1 MASSPISTANDIE
14 PASYCDAGLDET
26 GGVGYGGDCKA
37 VEQTPPP
44 HILDVLEKDERSRIT
59 AKWCKQMEGID
70 DLSSSSSAFESVLPS
85 HIKYSISDVNLSTEA
100 GKLLLVYHAPTTL
113 KSQTSASSNR
123 LWTRNTTITMSDL
136 TTTVGET
143 PLASPAQ
150 TSQCALPAEPATVTA
165 RPDLTPLE
173 TSTVQ
178 ERATPPVC
186 THCDLHLQFLHRT
199 FSNPPTL
206 TAIKD
211 PSRWT
216 ILPSLNILTAHSTTG
231 EEASCSTP
239 SSSGPGIGGKSTTLS
254 CVRVS
259 ETSIAKGAHAPSPT
273 FLSSS
278 PSAPP
283 LSDDHTEQ
291 PFLTSRQKITDHYL
305 VRPSTKRHLTDLR
318 AQAILLH
325 LRARPFH
332 LQPESPSPSL
342 PRGILTIRDYPKLWT
357 LKQSTRSSSSLHPP
371 DKVLVEPRN
380 RRLPGEAFHESSE
393 EAQHV
398 EGTESSAAPKRRGRL
413 RKQSHL
419 TPVVVF
425 GTEEDGAIASPTTKL
440 LRSHSAQQE
449 QHASNGSA
457 HKPSR
462 KNQFLDTSLRN
473 TAVCQSILEN
483 TTTRRESNV
492 LACTP
497 HCLPEVS
504 EAVLLVSQ
512 YTRRDK
518 RQGEA
523 RGNEK
528 RKSLPILL

>member
-325 LRARPFH
+325 LRAINDC
-332 LQPESPSPSL
+332 
-342 PRGILTIRDYPKLWT
+342 G
-357 LKQSTRSSSSLHPP
+357 
-371 DKVLVEPRN
+371 
-380 RRLPGEAFHESSE
+380 SE
-393 EAQHV
+393 DVSETGA
-398 EGTESSAAPKRRGRL
+398 
-413 RKQSHL
+413 HL
-419 TPVVVF
+419 TF
-425 GTEEDGAIASPTTKL
+425 GTWKTLHRAGPWHRGTV
-440 LRSHSAQQE
+440 AQQE
-449 QHASNGSA
+449 ANRHQGRIACNQSFKPTKTKPRRSA
-457 HKPSR
+457 FSP
-462 KNQFLDTSLRN
+462 
-473 TAVCQSILEN
+473 A
-483 TTTRRESNV
+483 TR
-492 LACTP
+492 
-497 HCLPEVS
+497 VS
-504 EAVLLVSQ
+504 EPKPTKRNSDNSRLSEVVDAQAEHKVELVPPP
-512 YTRRDK
+512 
-518 RQGEA
+518 A
-523 RGNEK
+523 
-528 RKSLPILL
+528 